1 MSLFQIPDIR
11 LFWSTDP
18 RFLNQFKSV
27 KDGLKPGEAI
37 PVFQPLSKYPACYK
51 DISFYLP
58 ANMKRTMER
67 KWVMSSGGVR
77 V

>member
-1 MSLFQIPDIR
+1 MSLFHIPDIR

-27 KDGLKPGEAI
+27 KDGLKPGEPI

-58 ANMKRTMER
+58 PNMKRASDEESLMYSR
-67 KWVMSSGGVR
+67 R
-77 V
+77 VCV

>member
-18 RFLNQFKSV
+18 RFLNQFKNV

-58 ANMKRTMER
+58 KDMKRKSR
-67 KWVMSSGGVR
+67 RRSIIHSGGVCL
-77 V
+77 

>member
-58 ANMKRTMER
+58 ANMTRKRRR
-67 KWVMSSGGVR
+67 KGMTSSGAVR